1 MNLIKNIFYFSLIS
15 IFLIFTSC
23 QTLQQDKYV
32 SIMQE
37 GQEEVIEVEL
47 KICKL
52 ESDFLLSEISSEELN
67 LSLDSCITKIDSI
80 IQEEKV
86 ELEAQSK
93 LNALK
98 GKCLLLQG
106 KRANAKASYEK
117 AKNLYKGEVNTAIL
131 AYRLNLT
138 KEDIEE
144 AKISSELKGFLTLEK
159 ALNLYG
165 KKDYRKTGAKF
176 DEAFMN
182 IPLPYRQAYEK
193 LRNSC
198 WALRESSNLSN
209 DINSIIIKE
218 KINLG
223 EMLYLVQ
230 GSSQLLYKYTASKSL
245 SENELYKRVE
255 KASLFEA
262 ASLENQ
268 KEGDTTLSS
277 NINEE
282 KITRDSLLTRRL
294 FARFLWNLRSD
305 LKMIKGTKNKYSNLF
320 AGEKISPVSDISYYD
335 RDFDAILS
343 SVEDELLDLPD
354 AENFYPEK
362 PLSAAECGKAIK
374 KIK

>member
-1 MNLIKNIFYFSLIS
+1 
-15 IFLIFTSC
+15 
-23 QTLQQDKYV
+23 
-32 SIMQE
+32 MQE
-37 GQEEVIEVEL
+37 GLEEVVEVEL

-52 ESDFLLSEISSEELN
+52 ESDYLLSEISAEDLN
-67 LSLDSCITKIDSI
+67 LSLDACIKTIDTI

-98 GKCLLLQG
+98 GKCHLLQG
-106 KRANAKASYEK
+106 KRANAKTAYER

-131 AYRLNLT
+131 AFRLNLS

-144 AKISSELKGFLTLEK
+144 AKISSEQKGFLTLEK
-159 ALNLYG
+159 ALYLYG
-165 KKDYRKTGAKF
+165 KKDYRKAGAKF

-182 IPLPYRQAYEK
+182 IPLSYRQSYEK

-198 WALRESSNLSN
+198 WALRESTNLSN
-209 DINSIIIKE
+209 DVNGIIRKE

-230 GSSQLLYKYTASKSL
+230 GSSQLLYKYTASKNL
-245 SENELYKRVE
+245 NENELYKRAE
-255 KASLFEA
+255 KASLFVP

-268 KEGDTTLSS
+268 KNEAGNPGVNKT
-277 NINEE
+277 EE
-282 KITRDSLLTRRL
+282 KITKDTILTRRI

-305 LKMIKGTKNKYSNLF
+305 LKMIKGSKNKYSNLF
-320 AGEKISPVSDISYYD
+320 ASEKTSPVSDISYFD
-335 RDFDAILS
+335 SDFDAILA
-343 SVEDELLDLPD
+343 SVEEELMDLPD

-362 PLSAAECGKAIK
+362 TLSAAECSKAIK